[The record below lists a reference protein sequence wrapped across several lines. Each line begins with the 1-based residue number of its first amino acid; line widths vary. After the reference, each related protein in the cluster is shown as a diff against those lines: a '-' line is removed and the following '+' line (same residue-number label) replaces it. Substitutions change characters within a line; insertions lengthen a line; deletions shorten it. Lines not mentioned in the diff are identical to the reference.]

1 MTISECAL
9 GLSRGQECEL
19 DDDWNEDVE
28 CELDI
33 PGKRDIEFRCS
44 VNSSCNVRCSTR
56 TLNRLPKNYRSK
68 VKSILS
74 AWKPT

>member
-1 MTISECAL
+1 MTIPECD
-9 GLSRGQECEL
+9 LSVFRGQECEL

-33 PGKRDIEFRCS
+33 PGKRDIEFICR
-44 VNSSCNVRCSTR
+44 VNSNCNVKCSTR
-56 TLNRLPKNYRSK
+56 TLNRVPKNYRSK

-74 AWKPT
+74 AGKST